1 MEANPDIGSVIA
13 AAERAARDGDYA
25 AAEQHLQEAAS
36 LQEAQLGP
44 THPDLANT
52 LNNLGVAREQAGRL
66 DEAEESYRRAYA
78 IAVEALPA
86 DHPFVVRSAENLRD
100 FCAARGRPFDAPVP
114 PQATSSEDL
123 SEAASATPAEAASDI
138 RTPDSAV
145 PRTSAPASQTPGTP
159 APAAAEAAVPVDAD
173 EHAADIVWVESPAA
187 GDSDAA
193 QEPASRLSWLF
204 WLVALVLIVA
214 ALLFWLAPWRSGPAS
229 ATVPEGRSDAAESSP
244 TTDLPIAP
252 AVVPDA
258 PTAVSNAGGAAP
270 APPAP
275 DVAAAEVVPDPPT
288 VPVPATSAVARA
300 GGVEVASVDVCRNFQ
315 PSGEA
320 WRCEPVADVTSPGA
334 LAYYTRIRSPR
345 ATTVVHQWFR
355 DDALVQRVS
364 LRVGANPGAGYRTY
378 SRNTVSPANAGAWRV
393 VLSDS
398 DGNTLHEHRFV
409 IR

>member
-13 AAERAARDGDYA
+13 AAERAARDGDYT
-25 AAEQHLQEAAS
+25 AAEQHLQEAAA

-78 IAVEALPA
+78 IAIEALPA

-123 SEAASATPAEAASDI
+123 SEPASATPAQATSDV
-138 RTPDSAV
+138 RTPDPAV
-145 PRTSAPASQTPGTP
+145 RQPAAPASQAAGTP
-159 APAAAEAAVPVDAD
+159 APAPTEPAVPVHAD

-193 QEPASRLSWLF
+193 DEPASRSSWLF
-204 WLVALVLIVA
+204 WLVALVLIAA
-214 ALLFWLAPWRSGPAS
+214 ALLFWLAPWRSRPAS
-229 ATVPEGRSDAAESSP
+229 ATVPGGRADVAEPSP
-244 TTDLPIAP
+244 TTDLPGAS
-252 AVVPDA
+252 AAMPDA
-258 PTAVSNAGGAAP
+258 PPAAANAEAAAP

-275 DVAAAEVVPDPPT
+275 AVAAADVVPDPP
-288 VPVPATSAVARA
+288 PAPAFGSPATARA
-300 GGVEVASVDVCRNFQ
+300 SGIEVASVDVCRDFQ
-315 PSGEA
+315 PRGET
-320 WRCEPVADVTSPGA
+320 WQCEPVADVTSPGA

-345 ATTVVHQWFR
+345 ATTVVHQWFHE
-355 DDALVQRVS
+355 DALVQRVS

-378 SRNTVSPANAGAWRV
+378 SRNTVSPANAGTWRV

-398 DGNTLHEHRFV
+398 AGNTLHEHRFV